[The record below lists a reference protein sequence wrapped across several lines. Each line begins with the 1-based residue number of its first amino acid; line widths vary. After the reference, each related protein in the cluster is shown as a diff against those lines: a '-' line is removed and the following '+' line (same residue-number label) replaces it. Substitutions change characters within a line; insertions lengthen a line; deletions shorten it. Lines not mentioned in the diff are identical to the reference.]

1 TPVGKR
7 NEIGVG
13 GQQGFG
19 RCSWQTSGITT
30 SVPTTGYDFNG
41 LFNTPIVFP
50 ISWDHSHVYGF
61 AGRVNFVEHGGFSAF
76 FVMAT
81 TNAIFSPPPTGG
93 IQVVAPPRDFRIDHD
108 QKFNSTTN
116 LQYILSKPLGGW
128 VM

>member
-1 TPVGKR
+1 M
-7 NEIGVG
+7 
-13 GQQGFG
+13 
-19 RCSWQTSGITT
+19 
-30 SVPTTGYDFNG
+30 
-41 LFNTPIVFP
+41 
-50 ISWDHSHVYGF
+50 YGF

-76 FVMAT
+76 FVVAT

-128 VM
+128 VMFLWRYDSGLVPTAVRDYGAALTLA